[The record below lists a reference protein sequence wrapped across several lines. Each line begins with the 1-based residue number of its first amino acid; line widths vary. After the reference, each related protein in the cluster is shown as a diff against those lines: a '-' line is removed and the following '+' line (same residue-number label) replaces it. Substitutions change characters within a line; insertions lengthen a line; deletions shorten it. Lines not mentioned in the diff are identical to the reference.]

1 MNCQQ
6 VQKRL
11 SAFHDGELPA
21 AMMTAIARHLKTCER
36 CSQSLAELRAVW
48 NILGQVDRIDRA
60 PFFWTRLS
68 QRLSASADGRARRK
82 RSILPVAWRPQ
93 LIMVSM
99 LLVVGLF
106 LGFYVGKSLYH
117 HTAAGQTTPVEQTL
131 EHVYSLNAF
140 DDFPKESIADI
151 YVTLISDDNQ
161 K

>member
-11 SAFHDGELPA
+11 SAFQDGELPA
-21 AMMTAIARHLKTCER
+21 EMMTAIARHLKTCQR
-36 CSQSLAELRAVW
+36 CSQALEELQAVW

-60 PFFWTRLS
+60 PFFWTRVL
-68 QRLSASADGRARRK
+68 QRLSASDDNLARRK
-82 RSILPVAWRPQ
+82 RSILPGAWRPQ
-93 LIMVSM
+93 PIVASL
-99 LLVVGLF
+99 LLVVGLL
-106 LGFYVGKSLYH
+106 LGFYLGKSLYH
-117 HTAAGQTTPVEQTL
+117 HAIDGQTTTVEQTL

-151 YVTLISDDNQ
+151 YVTLISDNNQ